1 MARAAILREIS
12 GVFDAYKIDVNIRHL
27 ELIADYM
34 VCPPMSAVVIR
45 DTDDRLQTFDGG
57 YKPFNRMGI
66 ASNPSPLLKASY
78 ETTAAFLSDA
88 TLYGDFDD
96 LTTPSGNVVLGR
108 PNLTG
113 TGVFDVIMPVDEESA
128 DTRFQ
133 SQKVFSNTY
142 IAFHP
147 NYYCVYWLRDHSS
160 ALLRRLLGFLQRQ
173 PVSM

>member
-12 GVFDAYKIDVNIRHL
+12 GVFDAYKIDVDGRHL

-34 VCPPMSAVVIR
+34 
-45 DTDDRLQTFDGG
+45 TFDGA

-66 ASNPSPLLKASY
+66 SSNPSPLLKASY

-113 TGVFDVIMPVDEESA
+113 TGVFDVIMPVD
-128 DTRFQ
+128 
-133 SQKVFSNTY
+133 
-142 IAFHP
+142 
-147 NYYCVYWLRDHSS
+147 
-160 ALLRRLLGFLQRQ
+160 QRG
-173 PVSM
+173 